1 MKHNIRDAKICKV
14 LFSRKYKCLMK
25 SMILMVL
32 KENEKNFIVDSFMS
46 TLPHGEYFWKFICCA
61 LEIYFEA

>member
-1 MKHNIRDAKICKV
+1 MEHNIRYAKICKV

-32 KENEKNFIVDSFMS
+32 KENEKK
-46 TLPHGEYFWKFICCA
+46 LYC
-61 LEIYFEA
+61 